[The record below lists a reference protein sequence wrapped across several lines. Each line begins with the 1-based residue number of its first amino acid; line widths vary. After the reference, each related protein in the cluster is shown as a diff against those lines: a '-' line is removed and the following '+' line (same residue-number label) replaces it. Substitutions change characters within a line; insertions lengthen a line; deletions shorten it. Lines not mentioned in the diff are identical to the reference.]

1 MNAHPSRNLRL
12 TLLGLVLGAGLFAA
26 CGDQKA
32 DLQELKSDGQKAF
45 LNQQYRQAREY
56 FLKGLASAPSDRDL
70 LYYTGLCYKRDFIY
84 DSALSYLKRA
94 DLLYPHNRE
103 LNQELYTVATATQSW
118 QVALDCINVLVETGD
133 PLDNYLEQLAV
144 LSAKLDQPLNVVYY
158 LRLLSA
164 SRPDSALYAL
174 QLANGLIGVDSL
186 ETAEQV
192 LDSAVA
198 KFGELNEFLATRATI
213 GAYRGRYSQAENT
226 FRDLI
231 VRDSTQADRYKL
243 NLANVLSMQKERDK
257 KREALSLY
265 KEIKPRLEIGSRI
278 DSLIDT
284 LEKELR

>member
-1 MNAHPSRNLRL
+1 MNAYPSRNLRL
-12 TLLGLVLGAGLFAA
+12 TLLGLALNVGLLIS
-26 CGDQKA
+26 CGDQKT

-56 FLKGLASAPSDRDL
+56 FLKGLATAPSDRDL

-94 DLLYPHNRE
+94 DLLYPRDRE
-103 LNQELYTVATATQSW
+103 LNQELYSVATATRSW
-118 QVALDCINVLVETGD
+118 QVALDCINVLIETGD
-133 PLDNYLEQLAV
+133 PPVNYLEQLAV

-158 LRLLSA
+158 LRLLTTSH
-164 SRPDSALYAL
+164 PDSALYAL

-213 GAYRGRYSQAENT
+213 GAYRGKYSQAEKT

-231 VRDSTQADRYKL
+231 VRDATQTDRYKL

-257 KREALSLY
+257 KLEALSLY
-265 KEIKPRLEIGSRI
+265 KEIKPRFEIGSRI